1 MFRKL
6 FAFALAS
13 IAVSLAATWL
23 VPMVRQQKANGFF
36 DRFMKHDEL
45 EPTIEVVEITTD
57 KVEPKRGKVEPT
69 TPATTV

>member
-1 MFRKL
+1 MLGKL

-23 VPMVRQQKANGFF
+23 VPMVRQQKANGIF

-45 EPTIEVVEITTD
+45 EPTTDVVEPKDD
-57 KVEPKRGKVEPT
+57 KLEPKRGKVEPITPVT
-69 TPATTV
+69 TA

>member
-1 MFRKL
+1 MLRKL
-6 FAFALAS
+6 FAFAIAS

-23 VPMVRQQKANGFF
+23 VPMVRQQKANGIF

-45 EPTIEVVEITTD
+45 EPTVDVVEPMID
-57 KVEPKRGKVEPT
+57 KPEPKRGKIEPI

>member
-23 VPMVRQQKANGFF
+23 VPMVRQQKPSRIF

-57 KVEPKRGKVEPT
+57 KVEPKRGKIEPT
-69 TPATTV
+69 TPAVSV